1 MNESST
7 AQGLRGQ
14 LPLAPKREQYFRWRG
29 NEISRVEGFTDAV
42 FAFAVTLL
50 VVALEVPHTFDGLLD
65 VVRGFPAFVICFT
78 LLMTFWNAHY
88 RYHRRYGIEDVFTR
102 VMTMA
107 IIVLVLFF
115 VYPLKFLFTMLTV
128 NIFQLHLHDAPQIK
142 SAAEGDILYLIY
154 GLGFAGVWSLYGL
167 LYWHAW
173 RKRDELGLTEAE
185 RILTRSDLWANF
197 IYVFVCLLSVALA
210 FTLENTAIPGL
221 IYWLL
226 GPLQAWSG
234 RWHGK
239 KVEKLV
245 AGVKTG

>member
-1 MNESST
+1 MNEST
-7 AQGLRGQ
+7 ARRGLRERV
-14 LPLAPKREQYFRWRG
+14 PLAPMRERHFRWRG

-50 VVALEVPHTFDGLLD
+50 VVALEVPHSFEGLLD
-65 VVRGFPAFVICFT
+65 VVRGFPAFIICFAM
-78 LLMTFWNAHY
+78 LMTFWNAHF
-88 RYHRRYGIEDVFTR
+88 RYHRRYGMEDVFTR

-107 IIVLVLFF
+107 ILVLVLFF
-115 VYPLKFLFTMLTV
+115 VYPLKFLFTMVTV
-128 NIFQLHLHDAPQIK
+128 GMFGLDLADAPHVASREQ
-142 SAAEGDILYLIY
+142 SQVLYLIY

-173 RKRDELGLTEAE
+173 RKRDELGLSEAE
-185 RILTRSDLWANF
+185 RILTRADLWANF
-197 IYVFVCLLSVALA
+197 IYVFVCLLSVVLA
-210 FTLENTAIPGL
+210 FTVENGAIPGL

-239 KVEKLV
+239 KVEKLAAV
-245 AGVKTG
+245 KAG